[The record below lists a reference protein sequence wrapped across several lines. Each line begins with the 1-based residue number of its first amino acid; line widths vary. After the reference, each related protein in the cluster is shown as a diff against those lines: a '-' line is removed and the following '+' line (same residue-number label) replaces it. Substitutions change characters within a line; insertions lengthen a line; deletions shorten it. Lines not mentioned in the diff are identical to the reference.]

1 MFDRPKVP
9 LLRKVIFPEKATCRL
24 NAWFR
29 RPTNGFAYK
38 KKQLVHVISHQE
50 DARVA
55 GDRDRTQRQ
64 ACELRQRHKA
74 PTKTRPARSSGP
86 VREQRIVIITRNHAQ
101 HAPAQRECPSA
112 GASFLN
118 PRRTWGCGPIP
129 VQNASR
135 RGDSR
140 RLQSGATANRSRCRR
155 WNFPPAQIAV
165 LFQFIRIG

>member
-1 MFDRPKVP
+1 MP
-9 LLRKVIFPEKATCRL
+9 
-24 NAWFR
+24 
-29 RPTNGFAYK
+29 GFAVPPTVSHT
-38 KKQLVHVISHQE
+38 KKQLVHVTSHQE

-55 GDRDRTQRQ
+55 GDRNHTQRQ

-74 PTKTRPARSSGP
+74 PTKTLPEGVLSP

-101 HAPAQRECPSA
+101 HAPARRECPSA
-112 GASFLN
+112 GPSFLN
-118 PRRTWGCGPIP
+118 PRSTRGCGPIP

>member
-1 MFDRPKVP
+1 MFERPKVP

-55 GDRDRTQRQ
+55 GDRDRAQRQ

-101 HAPAQRECPSA
+101 HAPARRECPSA
-112 GASFLN
+112 GPSFLT
-118 PRRTWGCGPIP
+118 PAALGAVGRYLSKMP
-129 VQNASR
+129 VEE
-135 RGDSR
+135 
-140 RLQSGATANRSRCRR
+140 ATAGGYS
-155 WNFPPAQIAV
+155 PV
-165 LFQFIRIG
+165 LLQTDPGVGDGIFRPRK